1 MGVTGKVEKDKFL
14 QRRTRRRRNS
24 CGRTDEGM
32 GLLKQEVLAAL
43 KSKRLQ
49 KMKKLFEGW
58 LQQSVYLLSKM
69 PWQILLLAVRNPY
82 ETLGNTS
89 KTPSPSLTTSKCA
102 STCDEFFPNCFV
114 VFQARCCILLPKIVI
129 PEQRC
134 LKGRNSVSLSDPFLQ
149 WSSTG
154 GGVPRTFCLGSRQT
168 LLPNF
173 QMQGF
178 QVRG

>member
-1 MGVTGKVEKDKFL
+1 MPINSNFRLVAKISAQLDHSKMHNWLCAKQLHLKYIPGAPVFRKCWNNTG
-14 QRRTRRRRNS
+14 
-24 CGRTDEGM
+24 C
-32 GLLKQEVLAAL
+32 LK
-43 KSKRLQ
+43 KN
-49 KMKKLFEGW
+49 F
-58 LQQSVYLLSKM
+58 LLSKM

-134 LKGRNSVSLSDPFLQ
+134 LQSPRLQ
-149 WSSTG
+149 FSQ
-154 GGVPRTFCLGSRQT
+154 PRR
-168 LLPNF
+168 
-173 QMQGF
+173 
-178 QVRG
+178 

>member
-1 MGVTGKVEKDKFL
+1 MYNENI
-14 QRRTRRRRNS
+14 R
-24 CGRTDEGM
+24 C
-32 GLLKQEVLAAL
+32 LKKTSLCQN
-43 KSKRLQ
+43 
-49 KMKKLFEGW
+49 W
-58 LQQSVYLLSKM
+58 

-114 VFQARCCILLPKIVI
+114 VFQARCCILLPKIMI

-134 LKGRNSVSLSDPFLQ
+134 LQGRNSVSLSDPFLQ

-154 GGVPRTFCLGSRQT
+154 GGVPKTFCLGSRQIIDKGSCH
-168 LLPNF
+168 LRFSGIRPL
-173 QMQGF
+173 
-178 QVRG
+178 RGYPPPPLNGKSV

>member
-1 MGVTGKVEKDKFL
+1 MLNTYRLLRLELCQIVRPKSAIIIVDVQNDFISGDCEKLDIYRVSQKKF
-14 QRRTRRRRNS
+14 
-24 CGRTDEGM
+24 
-32 GLLKQEVLAAL
+32 
-43 KSKRLQ
+43 
-49 KMKKLFEGW
+49 
-58 LQQSVYLLSKM
+58 LLSKM

-114 VFQARCCILLPKIVI
+114 VFQAQCCILLPKIVI

-134 LKGRNSVSLSDPFLQ
+134 LQGRNSVSLSDPFLQ

>member
-1 MGVTGKVEKDKFL
+1 MLQISYNGFGRIYYTG
-14 QRRTRRRRNS
+14 
-24 CGRTDEGM
+24 C
-32 GLLKQEVLAAL
+32 LK
-43 KSKRLQ
+43 KN
-49 KMKKLFEGW
+49 F
-58 LQQSVYLLSKM
+58 LLSKM

-134 LKGRNSVSLSDPFLQ
+134 LQGRNSVSLSDPFLQ